1 MVLGLKRCR
10 FVCWKVLC
18 AESKDVEN
26 VIRCGGLAPTKA
38 SCIKNVLRC
47 LRERRG
53 ELCLEYLRDLSIDEI
68 KAEISLVP
76 KCFSRKPSHLFSCRR
91 WFLVTASE
99 RKKKKKLMVA
109 LPMPQDTVVV
119 ELRPRDADES
129 MVDLGMKVVKRR
141 EPLRAVT
148 MAKVVASGQQSDN
161 TGILI
166 RLLEMPPP
174 NVGDASGP
182 RRHQTLEM
190 PPLPDLATTGL
201 VLLRSASVVV
211 ACRYNCCQVSF
222 VNLLPKKENLCLY
235 GFPSEHWE
243 VNLPAEEVP
252 PSFQSQL

>member
-129 MVDLGMKVVKRR
+129 VVDLGIKVVK
-141 EPLRAVT
+141 
-148 MAKVVASGQQSDN
+148 
-161 TGILI
+161 
-166 RLLEMPPP
+166 
-174 NVGDASGP
+174 
-182 RRHQTLEM
+182 
-190 PPLPDLATTGL
+190 
-201 VLLRSASVVV
+201 
-211 ACRYNCCQVSF
+211 
-222 VNLLPKKENLCLY
+222 
-235 GFPSEHWE
+235 
-243 VNLPAEEVP
+243 
-252 PSFQSQL
+252 